1 MSHVRNSDGIFIVY
15 DISNFESFKNIDFW
29 INEINKCID
38 LNNVVIYLIGNKSDL
53 NNIRNVSYDFGN
65 EKKKKENFSKFA
77 EVSAKENYNINN
89 IFTEFYN
96 EIFWKN
102 KNKIIEKRNQN
113 KILFE
118 TYKENN
124 EGCKCCS

>member
-1 MSHVRNSDGIFIVY
+1 MIVY
-15 DISNFESFKNIDFW
+15 DISNIESFKNIDFW
-29 INEINKCID
+29 ISEINKCID
-38 LNNVVIYLIGNKSDL
+38 LDNIVIYLIGNKNDL
-53 NNIRNVSYDFGN
+53 YNMRKVSYDSAY
-65 EKKKKENFSKFA
+65 EKAKKENFSKFV
-77 EVSAKENYNINN
+77 EVSAKENNNINN

>member
-29 INEINKCID
+29 ISEINKCID
-38 LNNVVIYLIGNKSDL
+38 LDNIVIYLIGNKTDL
-53 NNIRNVSYDFGN
+53 YNMRNVSYD
-65 EKKKKENFSKFA
+65 EAYDKSKKENFKFA

-89 IFTEFYN
+89 TFTDFYN

-124 EGCKCCS
+124 EGCKCCT